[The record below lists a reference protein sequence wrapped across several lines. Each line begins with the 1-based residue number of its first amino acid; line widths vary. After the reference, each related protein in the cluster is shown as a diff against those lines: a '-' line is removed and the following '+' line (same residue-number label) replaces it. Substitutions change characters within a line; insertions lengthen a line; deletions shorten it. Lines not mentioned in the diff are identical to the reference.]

1 MAPTLTSRR
10 RLLTNVGGVAVA
22 GVLLPIAAPSSE
34 PQRVVLPEFRR
45 RGDRDDTAALMRA
58 AETGRPVHAPAGR
71 YLVSMTAAESL
82 PPTFQL
88 KGDGAKATVFARSY
102 SRPSPFIL
110 HADSGSSDTRDNF
123 SGYRIQDLSFEDD
136 VARRGFS
143 EFDYLVMLNGVTGAL
158 IEGVEFRGFRGDGL
172 YIGSSTVRSQERHN
186 ADVTVRAC
194 HFDGINANTR
204 NAISVLDCDG
214 LIIEGC
220 TFRNVGRT
228 GGPLPPDPMNPFT
241 GVQSP
246 GAIDIEPEPTGFSRV
261 QDVSIR
267 NNLFMGGGGY
277 AVTLNMFENTAK
289 AFQRRFS
296 ISNNRVLDRDGGF
309 SARGFTSGSPSS
321 IPYDIAISDNVAERC
336 RKPFL
341 FDGMHGLR
349 VANNRFID
357 CAEEGE
363 LGYQYRNLEVEL
375 ASNEFRRVGY
385 ERGFALWVR
394 SSDGLVLRE
403 NVFLD
408 CGLRDGSRGIPIAFV
423 SGFSK
428 NVSLLGNLVEN
439 RSGRTTEATTVFA
452 DASLDRR
459 TLKVSGNSVR
469 GPMARG
475 PTALF

>member
-1 MAPTLTSRR
+1 M
-10 RLLTNVGGVAVA
+10 
-22 GVLLPIAAPSSE
+22 LLPIVERSSE
-34 PQRVVLPEFRR
+34 PERVVLPEFRR

-58 AETGRPVHAPAGR
+58 AETGRPIHAPAGR
-71 YLVSMTAAESL
+71 YLVSMTAAENL
-82 PPTFQL
+82 PPTFRL

-110 HADSGSSDTRDNF
+110 HADSGSPNPRDNF
-123 SGYRIQDLSFEDD
+123 MDYRIQGLSFEDD
-136 VARRGFS
+136 VAQRGFS

-186 ADVTVRAC
+186 AEITVRAC
-194 HFDGINANTR
+194 HFDGMNANTR

-214 LIIEGC
+214 LVVEGC
-220 TFRNVGRT
+220 TFWNVGRT

-261 QDVSIR
+261 QNVSIR
-267 NNLFMGGGGY
+267 NNLFIGGGGY
-277 AVTLNMFENTAK
+277 AVTLNMFENTGK

-296 ISNNRVLDRDGGF
+296 ISNNRVLDRYGGF
-309 SARGFTSGSPSS
+309 SARGFASGSDAS
-321 IPYDIAISDNVAERC
+321 IPYDIAILDNVAERC

-341 FDGMHGLR
+341 VDGMHGLR
-349 VANNRFID
+349 VTNNRFID

-363 LGYQYRNLEVEL
+363 LGYHRRNFEVKL
-375 ASNEFRRVGY
+375 ASNEFLRVGY
-385 ERGFALWVR
+385 ERGFALWIR

-403 NVFLD
+403 NTFLD

-423 SGFSK
+423 SGVST
-428 NVSLLGNLVEN
+428 NVSLLENIVEN

-452 DASLDRR
+452 EASVDRR
-459 TLKVSGNSVR
+459 TLTVSGNSVR
-469 GPMARG
+469 GPVDRG